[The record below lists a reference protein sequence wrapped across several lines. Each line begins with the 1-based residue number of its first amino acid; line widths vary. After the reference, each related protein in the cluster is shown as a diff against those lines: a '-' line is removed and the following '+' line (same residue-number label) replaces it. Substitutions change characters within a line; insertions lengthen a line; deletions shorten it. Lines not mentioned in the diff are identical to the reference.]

1 MVIVLDLAILAVIGI
16 VGGLMGSMVGLA
28 GGFLFVPAL
37 SFMGY
42 PPYMVASTSLFAA
55 CTNAS
60 TSSSVYAKK
69 KLLTY
74 SLALKLIV
82 FAVPGTVIGAYIA
95 DSISMEHFKLIFAIV
110 TLVVTGITLLRGR
123 LKKNQNII
131 ESTEAV
137 KNLKGVKS
145 HN

>member
-110 TLVVTGITLLRGR
+110 TLVVTGITLLRDR